1 MSVAMTKVT
10 DHVKGMSR
18 FKFYRAGVLYYQT
31 NDSGL
36 EFPVPI
42 VDVEGATLNDE
53 EKSMHLMRWIRKH
66 LSTLQEATE
75 ARA

>member
-1 MSVAMTKVT
+1 MSKIT

-36 EFPVPI
+36 EFPIPTI
-42 VDVEGATLNDE
+42 DVEGASLNAE

-66 LSTLQEATE
+66 LSTLEEAME
-75 ARA
+75 AKA